1 MQTPLTQDEMI
12 SAEDLKIQFS
22 RVLEDISIVDVKI
35 KNLQTEAGHLLT
47 KLENLR
53 NSEKA
58 FMTRLSDKYG
68 SGALEPFKLIYHR
81 E

>member
-1 MQTPLTQDEMI
+1 MQTTLTQEEMI

-22 RVLEDISIVDVKI
+22 RVLEDISIVDSKI
-35 KNLQTEAGHLLT
+35 KNLQKEAGHLLT

-53 NSEKA
+53 NSEKT
-58 FMTRLSDKYG
+58 FLTRLSDKYG
-68 SGALEPFKLIYHR
+68 SGSLEPFKLIYYR